1 MRYSLSGHLWGPFS
15 WSTVSSGR
23 CNSQGGL
30 LCNSEVVMHRSF
42 LWGERLTFN
51 AKATRLTERSKKD
64 ITMFA
69 FLYIWICFK
78 ARVWALA
85 LLYILFP
92 KYNKPDFLWE
102 EDGVRDK
109 EREKPL
115 RKMKYLFD
123 RFVSGIEN
131 TPLML
136 LWSWSSGNKFEHFL
150 GFHPLCGRHHTYM
163 NAI

>member
-1 MRYSLSGHLWGPFS
+1 MWYSLFGHLWGPFS
-15 WSTVSSGR
+15 WSTVSSER

-30 LCNSEVVMHRSF
+30 LCHSEVVMHRSF
-42 LWGERLTFN
+42 SWGERMTFN
-51 AKATRLTERSKKD
+51 AKATRLTERSKD

-69 FLYIWICFK
+69 FLYIQMCFK
-78 ARVWALA
+78 AHVWVMA

-131 TPLML
+131 TL
-136 LWSWSSGNKFEHFL
+136 LTLLRSWSSGDKSEHFL
-150 GFHPLCGRHHTYM
+150 GFHPLCGGRHTYT